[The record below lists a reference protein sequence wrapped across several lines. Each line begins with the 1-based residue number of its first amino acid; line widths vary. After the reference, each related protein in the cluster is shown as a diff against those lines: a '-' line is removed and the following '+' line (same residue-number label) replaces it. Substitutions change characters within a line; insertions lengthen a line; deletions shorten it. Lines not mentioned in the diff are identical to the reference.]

1 MMSYRIGQVAEL
13 LGVSVDTV
21 RRWADAGRLGARRT
35 HGGQRVVDGAT
46 LAEFVTSLRQAAEP
60 DEAMAQSARNRFTG
74 IVTRVVKDRVVAQV
88 EVQAGPHRVVSL
100 MTREAADELGLVPGM
115 LPVAAVKATN
125 VVVELPS
132 QRSTLEEPPMLR
144 SWIRSAA
151 LLAVVALLA
160 AGCGGNNSSSGGSS
174 GSGSSTEIKVFA
186 AASLTAAANPNAKVT
201 FNFAGSQALATQI
214 QQSAP
219 ADVFASADTTNMDK
233 VKDLVDTPQNF
244 ASNLLQIIVAN
255 GNPKGIKGLSDLS
268 NPDLKVVLAAPDVP
282 AGKYAGRALD
292 AQHVTV
298 KPVSLEDNVKAV
310 VTKVSLGEA
319 DAGIVYVT
327 DVTAGGD
334 KVEGVDIPIV
344 LFIPRTSPIA
354 TVKAS
359 SHQSQARAFMN
370 MVVSDQ
376 GRQVLKSF
384 GFLPPPAS

>member
-35 HGGQRVVDGAT
+35 EGGQRGHARRVRDQPSARRGAGGGDGAVGPQPVHRDRDQGRQGPDRRAGRSAGRPAPGGVADDPRGRRRAGAHPGDAGGRRGQGDQRGRRASIPT
-46 LAEFVTSLRQAAEP
+46 LNPGGVPMVRS
-60 DEAMAQSARNRFTG
+60 RF
-74 IVTRVVKDRVVAQV
+74 
-88 EVQAGPHRVVSL
+88 
-100 MTREAADELGLVPGM
+100 
-115 LPVAAVKATN
+115 
-125 VVVELPS
+125 
-132 QRSTLEEPPMLR
+132 
-144 SWIRSAA
+144 IRSAPLLLAAA
-151 LLAVVALLA
+151 LLAA
-160 AGCGGNNSSSGGSS
+160 ACGKIGRQF
-174 GSGSSTEIKVFA
+174 T
-186 AASLTAAANPNAKVT
+186 AANPNTEVT

-214 QQSAP
+214 QQGAP
-219 ADVFASADTTNMDK
+219 ADVFASADTTNMGK
-233 VKDLVDTPQNF
+233 VKDLVGTPQNF
-244 ASNLLQIIVAN
+244 ASNLLRIVVAK
-255 GNPKGIKGLSDLS
+255 GNPKAIKGLSGLS
-268 NPDLKVVLAAPDVP
+268 NPDLKVVLAAPEVP
-282 AGKYAGRALD
+282 AGRYAQQALA

-334 KVEGVDIPIV
+334 KVEGVDIPNDKNV
-344 LFIPRTSPIA
+344 PATCPIA
-354 TVKAS
+354 TVQSS

-376 GRQVLKSF
+376 GRQVLMSF